1 MPVVKICGEGKANNG
16 EYYIYATFISLYKS
30 YLLLVTD
37 QQEFGI
43 GNVTLSG
50 PPTGIGQAS
59 SSPFNLFGLRNPLLS
74 NMIGK
79 SSSKLLKSP
88 VISMVFIKEQE
99 LKQEIIMKLALEA
112 VKNAIEEIKK
122 SD

>member
-1 MPVVKICGEGKANNG
+1 MPVVKICGEGQANYGAYNV
-16 EYYIYATFISLYKS
+16 YASFITLYKS

-79 SSSKLLKSP
+79 TSSKLLKSP
-88 VISMVFIKEQE
+88 VISMVFIKEKD
-99 LKQEIIMKLALEA
+99 LKQGIVMKLALEA
-112 VKNAIEEIKK
+112 VKNAIKDIEK
-122 SD
+122 SN

>member
-1 MPVVKICGEGKANNG
+1 MPVVNVCGEGQANYG
-16 EYYIYATFISLYKS
+16 EYYVYATFISLYKS

-37 QQEFGI
+37 QKEYGI

-79 SSSKLLKSP
+79 TSSKLLKSP
-88 VISMVFIKEQE
+88 VISMVFIKEKE
-99 LKQEIIMKLALEA
+99 LKQDIIMKLALEA
-112 VKNAIEEIKK
+112 VKNAIKNIEK
-122 SD
+122 SN